1 MPLEV
6 AFMPP
11 QKPAQ
16 PFSQDGQEE
25 TQMIRATVRMMIP
38 SRKQDEVMGILSSI
52 AERARFE
59 PGCISSRLYKGVEV
73 KNRIML
79 EDLWRDEEALDRHL
93 QSGDYRKLLLV
104 VEMALEPPEIRFDAI
119 SQSSGFE
126 TIQKARRVLQNG
138 ERS

>member
-25 TQMIRATVRMMIP
+25 TQMIRATIRMMIP
-38 SRKQDEVMGILSSI
+38 SRKRDEMLEILSSI

-59 PGCISSRLYKGVEV
+59 PGCLSCRLYQGVEV
-73 KNRIML
+73 KNLIML
-79 EDLWRDEEALDRHL
+79 EEFWRDEEALERHL
-93 QSGDYRKLLLV
+93 QSEDYRKILLV
-104 VEMALEPPEIRFDAI
+104 VEMALENPEIRFDAI
-119 SQSSGFE
+119 SQSTGFE
-126 TIQKARRVLQNG
+126 TIEKARKSFQNG
-138 ERS
+138 DRR